1 MYYNMMGKLIIVSA
15 PSGSGKTTIVNHLV
29 KQDLNLAF
37 SVSATNRQPRKGE
50 VDKIN
55 YLFLTEREFKKR
67 INNNEF
73 LEWEEVYKGI
83 YYGTLK
89 SEVDKI
95 RESGKNIIFD
105 VDVIGGLNIKKLYG
119 KEALAI
125 FVKPP
130 SINVLKERLEKR
142 STESSDK
149 IEMRLKKAE
158 QELLFAEKFDAVIIN
173 DDLQIALQEAESLI
187 SSFISDN

>member
-105 VDVIGGLNIKKLYG
+105 VDVTGGLNIKKLYG

>member
-125 FVKPP
+125 FIKPP